1 MKRSLA
7 IDNHVAFQWS
17 VVRSVVAG
25 GLLGLVH
32 TGMAASNSTLSLM
45 SSLTGTWSWLYGALS
60 VALLG
65 AAAVPARSQRQAVW
79 LVGSS
84 ALAAAV
90 TLVRA
95 QTGET
100 VAGPAIFAW
109 SLILALYLAQGT
121 SSRWQSFVTIV
132 VGSLLGIAAQLL
144 PDTMEGQGL
153 LLSQPLWIANG
164 VAGGCVG
171 LLVGVSTVGRHLV
184 LKTAPVEGEL
194 RALLPPADSDDELA
208 KLVRQALL
216 TYEEAVASLEEHE
229 AAKAAASQLASKI
242 GRFGKRWQDIET
254 QAKKS
259 NREQLTARKNE
270 LRNRIDSSSDESI
283 RLEYTRALAAI
294 DEQLSYLDDIAK
306 GRERAIAR
314 LHHQVATLERLRL
327 AAVRHHSVGAAK
339 LGEELKSVVEELNQ
353 AGQDLDTAVEVLAEL
368 PN

>member
-32 TGMAASNSTLSLM
+32 TGMAPSNSTLSLM

-65 AAAVPARSQRQAVW
+65 AAAVPAKTRRQALW
-79 LVGSS
+79 LIGS
-84 ALAAAV
+84 AAV
-90 TLVRA
+90 AAGVTLIRA

-100 VAGPAIFAW
+100 VVGPAMLAW
-109 SLILALYLAQGT
+109 SLILAVYLAQGT
-121 SSRWQSFVTIV
+121 SSRWQSLLTIV
-132 VGSLLGIAAQLL
+132 MGSLLGIAAQLL

-153 LLSQPLWIANG
+153 LLTQPLWIANG
-164 VAGGCVG
+164 VAGGCIG
-171 LLVGVSTVGRHLV
+171 LLLGVSTIGRHVV
-184 LKTAPVEGEL
+184 LKAAPIDGEL
-194 RALLPPADSDDELA
+194 RALMPPADSDDELA
-208 KLVRQALL
+208 KLVRQALS
-216 TYEEAVASLEEHE
+216 TYEEAASSLDEHPT
-229 AAKAAASQLASKI
+229 AKTAAAQLATKI
-242 GRFGKRWQDIET
+242 GRFGKRWQDIEA

-259 NREQLTARKNE
+259 SREQLSTRKQE
-270 LRNRIDSSSDESI
+270 LRARIEASTDDSV
-283 RLEYTRALAAI
+283 RNEYTRALAAI

-339 LGEELKSVVEELNQ
+339 LGEDLKSVVEELSQ

>member
-32 TGMAASNSTLSLM
+32 TGMAPSNSTLSLM
-45 SSLTGTWSWLYGALS
+45 SSLPGTWSWLYGALS

-65 AAAVPARSQRQAVW
+65 AAAVPAKTQRQAVW
-79 LVGSS
+79 LLGSA
-84 ALAAAV
+84 ALAAGVSALR
-90 TLVRA
+90 T

-100 VAGPAIFAW
+100 VAGPAMLAW
-109 SLILALYLAQGT
+109 SLILAVYLAQGT
-121 SSRWQSFVTIV
+121 GSRWQSLATIV
-132 VGSLLGIAAQLL
+132 LGSLLGLAAQLL
-144 PDTMEGQGL
+144 PDTMEGHGL
-153 LLSQPLWIANG
+153 LLHQPLWIANT

-171 LLVGVSTVGRHLV
+171 LLLGAATVARHLV
-184 LKTAPVEGEL
+184 LKAPPIETEL
-194 RALLPPADSDDELA
+194 HGLLPPADPTDELG

-216 TYEEAVASLEEHE
+216 TYEEAAASLEEHPT
-229 AAKAAASQLASKI
+229 ARTAAAQLAQKI
-242 GRFGKRWQDIET
+242 GRFGKRWQDIES

-259 NREQLTARKNE
+259 DRTQLSARKAE
-270 LRNRIDSSSDESI
+270 LQGRIDASSDDSI
-283 RLEYTRALAAI
+283 RSEYTRALKAI
-294 DEQLSYLDDIAK
+294 DEQLVYLDDIAK

-339 LGEELKSVVEELNQ
+339 LGEELRSVVDELNQ

-368 PN
+368 PS

>member
-32 TGMAASNSTLSLM
+32 TGMAPSNSTLSLM
-45 SSLTGTWSWLYGALS
+45 SSLPGTWSWLYGALS

-65 AAAVPARSQRQAVW
+65 AAAVPARTQRQALW
-79 LVGSS
+79 LVGSA
-84 ALAAAV
+84 ALAAGVSLLRTHSGDVAV
-90 TLVRA
+90 GPTL
-95 QTGET
+95 
-100 VAGPAIFAW
+100 IAW
-109 SLILALYLAQGT
+109 SLILAVYMAQGT
-121 SSRWQSFVTIV
+121 GCRWQSLATIGL
-132 VGSLLGIAAQLL
+132 GSALGFAAQLL
-144 PDTMEGQGL
+144 PDTMEGHGL
-153 LLSQPLWIANG
+153 LIHQPLWIANT

-171 LLVGVSTVGRHLV
+171 LLVGVATLGRHLV
-184 LKTAPVEGEL
+184 LKAPPVESEL
-194 RALLPPADSDDELA
+194 RGLLPPADTTDELG

-216 TYEEAVASLEEHE
+216 TYEQ
-229 AAKAAASQLASKI
+229 AAASLDENPTARNAAAQLAQKI
-242 GRFGKRWQDIET
+242 GRFGKRWQDIEA

-259 NREQLTARKNE
+259 DREQLSARKTE
-270 LRNRIDSSSDESI
+270 LKGRIDASSDESI
-283 RLEYTRALAAI
+283 RNEYTRALGAI
-294 DEQLSYLDDIAK
+294 DEQLGYLDDIAK

-339 LGEELKSVVEELNQ
+339 LGEELRSVVEELNQ